1 MISTTKAIV
10 LSALKYKDSSLI
22 VTCYTLEYGVQSY
35 ILHYIFKSKKGKV
48 NPAYFQLLSQL
59 EIQVS
64 NKPNQSLQKISE
76 VKLNHTYTSLQ
87 TNIYKST
94 VALFLAE
101 ILHNCLKEE
110 EQNIELYNYLEA
122 ALLWYDIHEFNANF
136 HLLFLLKLSQH
147 LGIYPDKE
155 NLEKDFFYHEKDTSN
170 INQLKSL
177 FGVNFDELHLIK
189 YNSQMRQDILNEILQ
204 YFNVHL
210 GVFKKPKSLKILHEV
225 FN

>member
-1 MISTTKAIV
+1 MITTTSAIV

-22 VTCYTLEYGVQSY
+22 VSCYTREFGVQSY
-35 ILHYIFKSKKGKV
+35 ILHYIFKSKKGKL

-59 EIQVS
+59 EIQV
-64 NKPNQSLQKISE
+64 NPKQNQSLHKISE
-76 VKLNHTYTSLQ
+76 VKLKHTYTTLQ

-101 ILHNCLKEE
+101 ILQNCLKEE
-110 EQNIELYNYLEA
+110 EENRELYNYLEA

-147 LGIYPDKE
+147 LGIHPNMS
-155 NLEKDFFYHEKDTSN
+155 NLHQDFFYHEKDHQK
-170 INQLKSL
+170 INTLKVF
-177 FGVNFDELHLIK
+177 FGANFDELHLIK
-189 YNSQMRQDILNEILQ
+189 ISTQMRQDILNEILQ
-204 YFNVHL
+204 YFTLHL
-210 GVFKKPKSLKILHEV
+210 GVFKKPKSLRILHEV

>member
-1 MISTTKAIV
+1 MVAKTKAIV
-10 LSALKYKDSSLI
+10 FSALKYKDSSLI
-22 VTCYTLEYGVQSY
+22 VTCYTLDYGVQSY
-35 ILHYIFKSKKGKV
+35 ILHHILKSKKGKL
-48 NPAYFQLLSQL
+48 NPAYFQVLSQL
-59 EIQVS
+59 EIQVTHKQ
-64 NKPNQSLQKISE
+64 NKTLHKISE

-101 ILHNCLKEE
+101 ILHNSLKEE
-110 EQNIELYNYLEA
+110 EQNIELYNYLET
-122 ALLWYDIHEFNANF
+122 ALLWFDINDFNANF

-147 LGIYPDKE
+147 LGIYPDKNE
-155 NLEKDFFYHEKDTSN
+155 LEQNFFYHEKNRAKID
-170 INQLKSL
+170 QLKTL

>member
-10 LSALKYKDSSLI
+10 LSVIKYKDNSLI
-22 VTCYTLEYGVQSY
+22 VTCYTLDFGIQSY
-35 ILHYIFKSKKGKV
+35 ILHHVLKSKKGKL
-48 NPAYFQLLSQL
+48 NPAYFQVLSQL
-59 EIQVS
+59 EIQVN
-64 NKPNQSLQKISE
+64 NKQNQSLQKISE
-76 VKLNHTYTSLQ
+76 VKLKHTYTSLQ
-87 TNIYKST
+87 TNIYKGT
-94 VALFLAE
+94 VALFLSE
-101 ILHNCLKEE
+101 ILQNCLKEE

-147 LGIYPDKE
+147 LGIYPDIT
-155 NLEKDFFYHEKDTSN
+155 NLNQNFFRYEKNSTKID
-170 INQLKSL
+170 QLRTL

-189 YNSQMRQDILNEILQ
+189 YSAQTRQDILNEILK